1 MRNVKKML
9 MSGLA
14 VGLVVSITVAG
25 TLAYLKAGGDEKTTV
40 TNTFVAAGN
49 GRLIDENT
57 KMFRLTEHVYDNE
70 TEKLTDVWVDE
81 ADPVK
86 HGNVYENLAP
96 QLILPKDPTL
106 FLDLEPGARAYVF
119 VLVTNNSVR
128 QVTQGTED
136 TGTGTGGKN
145 PSQIGYGSSLFN
157 IYVDGIN
164 NTDWKSALDG
174 ADLGVL
180 DEMLEELVNMKRS
193 APARMQISGLQQAKN
208 PGSGLYYYI
217 GDASQLDADGNP
229 TGVVVGKDV
238 IDINGSTIL
247 KGLKEGDTGYKPA
260 KTWENGIVRTAET
273 LGDAD
278 PNEEGMQL
286 GELKFQA
293 FACQAQGFDSPLEAF
308 VKCFP
313 EEAQKIFNKS
323 SNDDLV
329 NGKR

>member
-1 MRNVKKML
+1 MRDMKKML

-49 GRLIDENT
+49 GRLIDETT

-70 TEKLTDVWVDE
+70 AGTLTNVWVDD
-81 ADPVK
+81 ATPVK
-86 HGNVYENLAP
+86 HGNEYQNLAP
-96 QLILPKDPTL
+96 QMILPKDPTL

-119 VLVTNNSVR
+119 VLVTNNSAV
-128 QVTQGTED
+128 QVTNQTGDSGTV
-136 TGTGTGGKN
+136 TGGTN
-145 PSQIGYGSSLFN
+145 PSQIGYGSSLYN

-174 ADLGVL
+174 AD
-180 DEMLEELVNMKRS
+180 DEMLEELVNLKRS

-208 PGSGLYYYI
+208 LGSGLYYYV
-217 GDASQLDADGNP
+217 GDASQVDAAGNSTGIVIGADG
-229 TGVVVGKDV
+229 T
-238 IDINGSTIL
+238 DINGSTVL
-247 KGLKEGDTGYKPA
+247 KGLQDGDIGYKSG

-278 PNEEGMQL
+278 LNAEGMQL

-323 SNDDLV
+323 SNDELV
-329 NGKR
+329 NSKR